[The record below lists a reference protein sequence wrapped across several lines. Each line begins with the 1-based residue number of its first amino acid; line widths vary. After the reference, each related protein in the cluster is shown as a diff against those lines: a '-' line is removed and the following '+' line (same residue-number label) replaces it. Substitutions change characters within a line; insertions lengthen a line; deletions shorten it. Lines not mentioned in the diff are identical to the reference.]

1 MIDFISGVVI
11 AITFILLGNALGDNL
26 TVIDC
31 ATRGTAKLNGTT
43 IECTVQ
49 KVQQP

>member
-1 MIDFISGVVI
+1 MTDFMIGI
-11 AITFILLGNALGDNL
+11 AIACTFTLLGNALGDNL

-31 ATRGTAKLNGTT
+31 ATKGTARLNGTT

-49 KVQQP
+49 KGQQP